1 MVMFLLICVLLQ
13 SCTPRLGNISA
24 SEITDSLYIS
34 DSTFF
39 NSGLGFKPNP
49 IDSYLLY
56 KSNNISMY
64 YIYPK
69 NSDSGF
75 CYVYSYRKSNGEKR
89 FKKSIAKNL
98 GDTFAYRQKVFL
110 DSLRFVN
117 IIDTEDRDTLLLNI
131 FCSWHIN
138 VKYLSRFG
146 YFDQMQKTL
155 LRLKNLKIADDSLTI
170 RKIKSNL
177 KGMTYWRKQPYVNAR
192 NFHNKVDFNSAE
204 GKLFKSLEWLSCD
217 NLCGLYNEFE
227 RRKLLVIKEMEAIEL
242 NNNEYLVLMLPEL
255 MLFIVDL
262 NNLTRRDIITYDSS
276 YDSLETNI
284 LRLQM
289 GYYISKSRKK
299 HVPKN

>member
-1 MVMFLLICVLLQ
+1 
-13 SCTPRLGNISA
+13 
-24 SEITDSLYIS
+24 
-34 DSTFF
+34 
-39 NSGLGFKPNP
+39 
-49 IDSYLLY
+49 
-56 KSNNISMY
+56 MY

-75 CYVYSYRKSNGEKR
+75 CYVYSYRKLNGEKR
-89 FKKSIAKNL
+89 FKKSIAKNF
-98 GDTFAYRQKVFL
+98 GDTYAYRQKVFL

-155 LRLKNLKIADDSLTI
+155 LRLKNLKIANDILTI
-170 RKIKSNL
+170 RKIKNKIQWMTLWSRQPSVNVRDFHNMVDYNSAQSNL
-177 KGMTYWRKQPYVNAR
+177 YR
-192 NFHNKVDFNSAE
+192 
-204 GKLFKSLEWLSCD
+204 SLDWLSCD

-227 RRKLLVIKEMEAIEL
+227 RRKLLVIKEMEAI
-242 NNNEYLVLMLPEL
+242 LMLPEL